1 MLEDLKP
8 PTRKYTCK
16 VAVIAA
22 GLSEKDADILLTAVN
37 SPEWQFKSLSNALAD
52 KGLTIVDTAI
62 AKHRRKQCACFR

>member
-8 PTRKYTCK
+8 PVRKYNCK

-22 GLSEKDADILLTAVN
+22 TLDEKDSKILIDAVN
-37 SPEWQFKSLSNALAD
+37 NPEWQFKSLQNALAD
-52 KGLTIVDTAI
+52 KGLLLVDTAI